1 MLLGDVALT
10 RKGEIE
16 VFHSSLAA
24 LAEIAAFAAL
34 GLSVG
39 YSGLDDATVWAEGLV
54 LALVLALVL
63 RPLALVPLLAPVRL
77 RRGEKLFIVWGGL
90 KGAVPILLGSLAV
103 LAGVEDSGRIYGIIF
118 VVVLFSVL
126 VQGSSI
132 TFVAKRLHVPFRTV
146 DHDLVETLEFVVAE
160 LSFANGRRIEE
171 LPLAERAWIGILVR
185 DARPR
190 SFGPQTVL
198 EPGDR
203 VQVYGQ
209 PETAPALRR
218 IFAGRSQSYE

>member
-1 MLLGDVALT
+1 LPSCSPSFCGLS
-10 RKGEIE
+10 
-16 VFHSSLAA
+16 HSSRCSRLFVFVA
-24 LAEIAAFAAL
+24 
-34 GLSVG
+34 GRSSSS
-39 YSGLDDATVWAEGLV
+39 SG
-54 LALVLALVL
+54 
-63 RPLALVPLLAPVRL
+63 VR
-77 RRGEKLFIVWGGL
+77 L
-90 KGAVPILLGSLAV
+90 KGAVPILLGALAV